1 MKSDIKMLFG
11 GFVLFFVIGACSPKK
26 ENGNAVAPVIAMENF
41 FRNPENAYFILSPSG
56 EQIAFTKPV
65 NSRMNI
71 FATQI
76 GSNDTVQLTALEDR
90 DISGYFWKS
99 DSLIVYIRDNGGD
112 ENYHLFSV
120 NVGTQK
126 QADLT
131 PFPKVSVQIVDALVD
146 KPNEILVGMNK
157 ENPELFDVY
166 HLNIETGELKME
178 AKNPGGVINWITD
191 HDGTIRVAVQSDGVN
206 QVLLY
211 RPNIETPFKQVLRTS
226 FKETVTPL
234 FFTFDNKYIYAA
246 SNLNRD
252 KSAIVKFDI
261 ANGKELEVLFSHPDV
276 DVSDL
281 SYSKKRKVLT
291 EIDYITDKT
300 EMKFLD
306 KETENLYQK
315 LASKLGTKYEIIIT
329 SSNLSEDKILVR
341 TISDRSLGAS
351 YFYDIKKDE
360 LTKIT
365 DRGPW
370 LDENQMCEMKPISY
384 VSLDGNTIHGYLTLP
399 KGSSGKNLPVII
411 NPHGGPWYR
420 DEWGWNPEVQ
430 FLANRGYAVLQM
442 NFRGSTGYGRKFWEL
457 GFKQWGNTM
466 QQDITDGVNWLIK
479 EGIADPKKVGI
490 YGASYGGYATL
501 AGVTF
506 TPNVYAC
513 GVDYVGV
520 SNLFTFM
527 ATVPPYWKPFMKMM
541 YEMVGDPK
549 QDSILLRESS
559 PLFSVDKIK
568 VPLFIAQGA
577 NDPRVNKSESD
588 QIVEA
593 LKKRG
598 VKVEYMVKDNE
609 GHGFRNEENQ
619 FDFYGSMEK
628 FLAAHLGGR
637 IYVKEKRP

>member
-1 MKSDIKMLFG
+1 MKSNLTKWLG
-11 GFVLFFVIGACSPKK
+11 GLVLFFVFGACSSKK
-26 ENGNAVAPVIAMENF
+26 ENGDAVAPVIAMEDF

-71 FATQI
+71 FATKI
-76 GSNDTVQLTALEDR
+76 GSNDTVQLTSLEDR

-99 DSLIVYIRDNGGD
+99 DSQIVYIRDNGGD

-126 QADLT
+126 QTDLT
-131 PFPKVSVQIVDALVD
+131 PFPKVSVQIVDALED
-146 KPNEILVGMNK
+146 KPDEILVGMNK

-166 HLNIETGELKME
+166 HLNIKTGELKME

-211 RPNIETPFKQVLRTS
+211 RPNLETQFKQVLRTS

-276 DVSDL
+276 DVSEL
-281 SYSKKRKVLT
+281 SYSRKRKVLT
-291 EIDYITDKT
+291 EIEYTTDRT

-306 KETENLYQK
+306 KETETIYQK
-315 LASKLGTKYEIIIT
+315 LGAKLGNKYEIIIT
-329 SSNLSEDKILVR
+329 SSNINEDKVLVR
-341 TISDRSLGAS
+341 TISDRSLGTS
-351 YFYDIKKDE
+351 YFYDIKKDA
-360 LTKIT
+360 LTKIA
-365 DRGPW
+365 DRAPW
-370 LDENQMCEMKPISY
+370 LDETQLCEMKPVSY

-411 NPHGGPWYR
+411 NPHGGPWFR

-506 TPNVYAC
+506 TPNLYAC

>member
-1 MKSDIKMLFG
+1 MLFG